1 MCPGNLK
8 YMKSILVLA
17 LCLFALGVNAEL
29 FKWKDADGN
38 IIFSDQPPADIDKA
52 ESEVKQESLPH
63 INTVPALD
71 LSNSRAATSPSKS
84 KVNNNASYKSFAIVA
99 PLHDSEVRENSGKVQ
114 ISVRIEPA
122 IFVERGHQMI
132 IYMDGVE
139 VYKGENTSVL
149 VDNVDRG
156 THNVKAS
163 IVNNQG
169 FILRETRVT
178 TFTLHRFHI

>member
-1 MCPGNLK
+1 MYQRNLK
-8 YMKSILVLA
+8 YMKVILFMAFSVLA
-17 LCLFALGVNAEL
+17 ISANAEL

-38 IIFSDQPPADIDKA
+38 VIFSDQPPPGIDKV
-52 ESEVKQESLPH
+52 ESEVEQESLPH

-71 LSNSRAATSPSKS
+71 ITESNKSKS
-84 KVNNNASYKSFAIVA
+84 SKKEANKVAYTNLTIVS

-114 ISVRIEPA
+114 INVRVEPE
-122 IFVERGHQMI
+122 IFAERGHQLI

-139 VYKGENTSVL
+139 VSKGESTSVL
-149 VDNVDRG
+149 IDNVDRG
-156 THNVKAS
+156 THDIKAS

-169 FILRETRVT
+169 FVLRETRVT